1 MSSTTSNSTPARR
14 GATPQPVQTPAAP
27 ATRRCG
33 TGPDHFLRV
42 LNSEFIKFRTLL
54 STLILLASTAVVMVG
69 FGALSA
75 WGTGQFA
82 DAAASD
88 PRGGR
93 SHAAQGGDLAVTV
106 PTSGI
111 AFAQLILGSLGVLL
125 MSSEFTTGMARST
138 FAAVPQAAPRPS
150 SPSSS
155 WSWSAAFVLTAVST
169 YVAGLVSVPILDNYG
184 LKLDLGSS
192 QSVKLLLVTSAYV
205 AAVAAIGMALGTLIR
220 NSAGGIMSLVGLF
233 FVAPIAFQLIPG
245 DFFVE
250 ARKYLPGNTIEP
262 ADGRR
267 NTSRRPSKSGRP
279 PWCSAPGCWC
289 RWSWPWSCSRSATSS
304 RNIRL
309 GSTHE

>member
-1 MSSTTSNSTPARR
+1 MSTSTFV
-14 GATPQPVQTPAAP
+14 QP
-27 ATRRCG
+27 G
-33 TGPDHFLRV
+33 SGSTGPVNTSGNARPRPGPSFFRV

-88 PRGGR
+88 P
-93 SHAAQGGDLAVTV
+93 SAAEAMAAQGGDLAVTV

-138 FAAVPQAAPRPS
+138 FAAVPKRIPAFLAKLVVVMV
-150 SPSSS
+150 
-155 WSWSAAFVLTAVST
+155 SAFLLTAVST
-169 YVAGLVSVPILDNYG
+169 YIAGLVSVPILDNYG
-184 LKLDLGSS
+184 LKLDLGSA
-192 QSVKLLLVTSAYV
+192 QSVKLLLVNSVYV
-205 AAVAAIGMALGTLIR
+205 ASVAAIGMAMGTLVR

-245 DFFVE
+245 EFFEE
-250 ARKYLPGNTIEP
+250 ARKYLPGNTINPLTAVEHVP
-262 ADGRR
+262 DTLEA
-267 NTSRRPSKSGRP
+267 
-279 PWCSAPGCWC
+279 WQA
-289 RWSWPWSCSRSATSS
+289 ALV
-304 RNIRL
+304 L
-309 GSTHE
+309 GAWVVVPLVLAMVLLKKRDV

>member
-1 MSSTTSNSTPARR
+1 MSSTTLDSTPSRR
-14 GATPQPVQTPAAP
+14 GAHSANGAAP
-27 ATRRCG
+27 GGAGRPAG
-33 TGPDHFLRV
+33 AGIGPGPTFLRV

-54 STLILLASTAVVMVG
+54 STVILLASTAVVMVG

-82 DAAASD
+82 DAAGSD
-88 PRGGR
+88 PQAAEAI
-93 SHAAQGGDLAVTV
+93 AAQGGDLAVTV

-138 FAAVPQAAPRPS
+138 FAAVPKRLPAFIAKLVVVMV
-150 SPSSS
+150 
-155 WSWSAAFVLTAVST
+155 SAFLLTALST
-169 YVAGLVSVPILDNYG
+169 YAAGLVSVPILDNYG

-192 QSVKLLLVTSAYV
+192 QSVKLLLVNSAYV

-250 ARKYLPGNTIEP
+250 ARKYLPGNTINPLTAVEHVP
-262 ADGRR
+262 ETLEVWQA
-267 NTSRRPSKSGRP
+267 
-279 PWCSAPGCWC
+279 ALV
-289 RWSWPWSCSRSATSS
+289 
-304 RNIRL
+304 L
-309 GSTHE
+309 GAWVLVPVVLAMVLLKKRDV

>member
-1 MSSTTSNSTPARR
+1 MSTSTTARSR
-14 GATPQPVQTPAAP
+14 TSRAASP
-27 ATRRCG
+27 
-33 TGPDHFLRV
+33 GPGPSFFRV

-54 STLILLASTAVVMVG
+54 STLILLACTAVVMVG

-88 PRGGR
+88 P
-93 SHAAQGGDLAVTV
+93 SAAEAMAAQGGDLAVTV

-138 FAAVPQAAPRPS
+138 FAAVPKRIPAFLAKLVVMMVS
-150 SPSSS
+150 
-155 WSWSAAFVLTAVST
+155 AFVLTAVST
-169 YVAGLVSVPILDNYG
+169 YIAGLVSVPILDNYG
-184 LKLDLGSS
+184 PNLDLGSS
-192 QSVKLLLVTSAYV
+192 QSVKLLLVNSVYV
-205 AAVAAIGMALGTLIR
+205 ASVAAIGMALGTMVR

-250 ARKYLPGNTIEP
+250 ARKYLPGNTINPLTAVEHVP
-262 ADGRR
+262 DTLEAWQAGLV
-267 NTSRRPSKSGRP
+267 
-279 PWCSAPGCWC
+279 
-289 RWSWPWSCSRSATSS
+289 
-304 RNIRL
+304 L
-309 GSTHE
+309 GAWVVVPLVLAMILLKMRDV

>member
-1 MSSTTSNSTPARR
+1 MSTSTIARS
-14 GATPQPVQTPAAP
+14 G
-27 ATRRCG
+27 TRHA
-33 TGPDHFLRV
+33 TGPGPGPSFFRV

-88 PRGGR
+88 P
-93 SHAAQGGDLAVTV
+93 SAAEAMAAQGGDLAVTV

-138 FAAVPQAAPRPS
+138 FAAVPKRIPAFLAKLVVMMVS
-150 SPSSS
+150 
-155 WSWSAAFVLTAVST
+155 AFVLTAVST
-169 YVAGLVSVPILDNYG
+169 YIAGLVSVPILDSYG
-184 LKLDLGSS
+184 LNLDLGSS
-192 QSVKLLLVTSAYV
+192 QSVKLLLVNSVYV
-205 AAVAAIGMALGTLIR
+205 AAVAAIGMALGTMVR

-250 ARKYLPGNTIEP
+250 ARKYLPGNTINPLTAVEHVP
-262 ADGRR
+262 DTLEAWQAGLV
-267 NTSRRPSKSGRP
+267 
-279 PWCSAPGCWC
+279 
-289 RWSWPWSCSRSATSS
+289 
-304 RNIRL
+304 L
-309 GSTHE
+309 GAWVVVPLVLAMILLKKRDV